1 MKLSP
6 YVKNVRQAYQAH
18 KLLLDDVLDLYKEG
32 YLDTKECQQVINEG
46 GKYGRIWQLRK

>member
-6 YVKNVRQAYQAH
+6 YVKSVRQAYQTN
-18 KLLLDDVLDLYKEG
+18 KLLLDDVLNLYKEG

-46 GKYGRIWQLRK
+46 GKHGIRQLRK